1 MALFGIIFLFVMLVL
16 VGIGI
21 AIGAFVAALTF
32 VLISLGVVSS
42 SVVVGIRRRSA
53 HAGVRT
59 FLLLCGVLG
68 GIPCGMF
75 CAWFAVSFMQAAGA
89 DAKIFLYGGL
99 SGAIGGLLVA
109 YLFDYILRN
118 SARGV
123 AGLFKNLRTYK
134 AELPGGGKA

>member
-1 MALFGIIFLFVMLVL
+1 MALFGIIFLFVMLVF

-32 VLISLGVVSS
+32 VLVSFGVLSS

-68 GIPCGMF
+68 GIPCGIF
-75 CAWFAVSFMQAAGA
+75 SAWFAVSFLEAVRS
-89 DAKIFLYGGL
+89 DWRIFVYGGL
-99 SGAIGGLLVA
+99 SGAVAGLLVA
-109 YLFDYILRN
+109 YLLDYILGN
-118 SARGV
+118 SARGI
-123 AGLFKNLRTYK
+123 AGLFKTRR
-134 AELPGGGKA
+134 AAGIQPPGSQAI

>member
-1 MALFGIIFLFVMLVL
+1 MALFAIIFLFVMCVL
-16 VGIGI
+16 VGFGF
-21 AIGAFVAALTF
+21 AIGAFAAALTF
-32 VLISLGVVSS
+32 FLVSLGVVSS

-59 FLLLCGVLG
+59 FLLLFGVIG

-75 CAWFAVSFMQAAGA
+75 CAWLAVSFLQAAGA
-89 DAKIFLYGGL
+89 DAEIFLYGGL

-118 SARGV
+118 SANGI
-123 AGLFKNLRTYK
+123 AGLFKNLRTRK
-134 AELPGGGKA
+134 AELAPGPGK